1 MQQYVDYVNNIS
13 SRYLPHQQQFKPR
26 YRVFILCTSMEN
38 RTITRH
44 LHCMVTRFMNRE
56 IPTFTQKIESIEEM
70 NTTGREE
77 EKRHA

>member
-1 MQQYVDYVNNIS
+1 MLITYQAVISPINNNS
-13 SRYLPHQQQFKPR
+13 NLGTD
-26 YRVFILCTSMEN
+26 RVFILCTSMEN
-38 RTITRH
+38 RTIARH

-56 IPTFTQKIESIEEM
+56 IPTFTKKIESIEEM